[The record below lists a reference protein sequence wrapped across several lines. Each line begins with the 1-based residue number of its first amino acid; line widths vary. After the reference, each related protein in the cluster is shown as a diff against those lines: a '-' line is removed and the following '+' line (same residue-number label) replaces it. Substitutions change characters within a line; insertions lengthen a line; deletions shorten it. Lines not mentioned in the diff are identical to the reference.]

1 MISQNLILILLAFYF
16 VIMIASLIDKQ
27 WAMSLYW
34 ASSILI
40 NTAVLLMNK

>member
-1 MISQNLILILLAFYF
+1 MISHNLIIVLLVFYAVLMAAALF
-16 VIMIASLIDKQ
+16 DKQ

-34 ASSILI
+34 ASSIAI

>member
-1 MISQNLILILLAFYF
+1 MISYNLIIILLVFYF
-16 VIMIASLIDKQ
+16 VIMVASLIDKQ

-40 NTAVLLMNK
+40 NSAVLLMNK